1 MKKRSRSYIAP
12 EALVCLL
19 MASGSVSAHVPF
31 VETDDFTVLD
41 PFIVEDVPNS
51 KAIYAYLESAEDV
64 DVYYF
69 ELTEPTRIF
78 ASTTI
83 TLCPEYTEYSVTFA
97 VIGPGLPEPDFDL
110 PVRLRPGH
118 GAVIVRDPIESAETR
133 EWFYEPY
140 GGRYYFRAPD
150 FILDDAMP
158 GEYQIVV
165 WNESGTVG
173 DYTAVIGEGE
183 YWGPAERAQA
193 GKLMGFLD
201 ERKDMH
207 VPCNVEAAFSALEI
221 DEPVNPPRMP
231 MPTGRPAQ
239 ASPETP

>member
-1 MKKRSRSYIAP
+1 MKRSIMRSRLSASL
-12 EALVCLL
+12 AGLL
-19 MASGSVSAHVPF
+19 IFSGYASAHVPF
-31 VETDDFTVLD
+31 IETDDFTLLD

-51 KAIYAYLESAEDV
+51 KAIYAYLENAEDY

-83 TLCPEYTEYSVTFA
+83 TLCPEYADFAVTFA
-97 VIGPGLPEPDFDL
+97 LTGPGLPEPDFDL

-118 GAVIVRDPIESAETR
+118 GAVIVRDTFDSAETR

-150 FILDDAMP
+150 YIIDDAMP
-158 GEYQIVV
+158 GQYQMIV
-165 WNESGTVG
+165 WNESGLVG

-193 GKLMGFLD
+193 GKVSKFLG
-201 ERKDMH
+201 EREDIH
-207 VPCNVEAAFSALEI
+207 VPCNVAEAFATLKI
-221 DEPVNPPRMP
+221 DAPVNPPKLP
-231 MPTGRPAQ
+231 MPTGRPDQ
-239 ASPETP
+239 ISEEKP